1 MTRNKAFT
9 LIELLVVIAII
20 AILAAI
26 LFPVFAQ
33 AKAAAK
39 KSATLSNLKQN
50 ATAVAIYL
58 SDADDVFPASAY
70 SATPQA
76 TPQSPVGTQIYSV
89 YDALMPYTKNRDI
102 ILDVAEPKAI
112 NWVQSLAFVGALP
125 FLNGAANL
133 AAANGNYIQFAGVT
147 PNFAV
152 VEDPNIGRPTDNT
165 ISATSLDLPAD
176 TIMFAT
182 GKRVNATV
190 TNTEIS
196 LLSAGEAASIDAQA
210 PGIRLKYLAPVG
222 PFAGEN
228 FPGTARHSGTML
240 LNFADTH
247 AKSFRSN
254 ATLLF
259 FGTNDVACMGNT
271 NVNQRVYNL
280 PFDVNGIPNG
290 IAEPCL

>member
-1 MTRNKAFT
+1 MTRTKAFT

-58 SDADDVFPASAY
+58 SDADDVFPASGY
-70 SATPQA
+70 SATPQG

-112 NWVQSLAFVGALP
+112 NWVNSLATVGALP
-125 FLNGAANL
+125 FLNGAATL

-152 VEDPNIGRPTDNT
+152 FEDPHLGRATDTT

-182 GKRVNATV
+182 GKRVNATI
-190 TNTEIS
+190 TNTEVS
-196 LLSAGEAASIDAQA
+196 TLTAAEAAGIDAAA
-210 PGIRLKYLAPVG
+210 PGIRAKYLAPVG

-228 FPGTARHSGTML
+228 FPGTARHNGQML

-247 AKSFRSN
+247 AKSFKSN
-254 ATLLF
+254 ASLQF
-259 FGTNDVACMGNT
+259 FGINDTACMGNT
-271 NVNQRVYNL
+271 NANQRVYNL
-280 PFDVNGIPNG
+280 PFDINGIPNG